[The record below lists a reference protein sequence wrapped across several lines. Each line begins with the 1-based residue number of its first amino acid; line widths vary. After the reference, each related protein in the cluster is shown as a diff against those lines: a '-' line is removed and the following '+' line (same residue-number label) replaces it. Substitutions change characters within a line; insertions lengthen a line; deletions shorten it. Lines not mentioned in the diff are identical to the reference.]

1 MLENNTE
8 GPQRTTP
15 NFSRTTDRH
24 DVPDGPVVEAAMK
37 WLLDH
42 SLEHLHGPETI
53 AYKKDELVVLCLL
66 RNGGPFVEAFVE
78 HYSSLGAK
86 HLVFLDNGSEDGTIE
101 ILKGYENVTVLRSQ
115 LPYKKYQIVFK
126 KYLIERFGRGRW
138 SLYVDVDEL
147 FDYPFSDVVGLGS
160 FLGYLN
166 GEGYTAVVA
175 YMLDMFSEKPL
186 SEEDDPVPLKESH
199 RFCDISNVLAH
210 NYREVGDVGN
220 VISNEEIEILR
231 GGVQGRLFG
240 IYPILMKHPLIF
252 LDDEIKPMDLSDHWV
267 GNARVA
273 DVTGVLFHYKLSSSL
288 FTAVRREVEEKRYV
302 NRRGK
307 YEKYLSVLEE
317 NPSLSIKG
325 ETAREVRHVNDLV
338 GTRFLIVSEKYI
350 KFVAGGEREE
360 GYPAAND
367 GLEKICGVLAE
378 TSSEAKL
385 QNKKIEELQKQVRQL
400 HRQQERSRR
409 QSLRQ
414 LRRQQKQF
422 QQKISRL
429 QDRLKGKGRG
439 APTPENR
446 NRALKER
453 VENLEHQIKSM
464 RSSRT
469 WRLISVLGRIKN
481 RVLQTLR

>member
-1 MLENNTE
+1 MLENNTKD
-8 GPQRTTP
+8 PRRTTP

-24 DVPDGPVVEAAMK
+24 DVPDSPVVEAAMR

-53 AYKKDELVVLCLL
+53 AYEKDELVVLCLL

-78 HYSSLGAK
+78 HYFSLGAK

-101 ILKGYENVTVLRSQ
+101 ILKSYENVTVLRSQ
-115 LPYKKYQIVFK
+115 LFYKKYQIMFK

-147 FDYPFSDVVGLGS
+147 FDYPCSDVVGLDS

-166 GEGYTAVVA
+166 GEGYTAMVA

-199 RFCDISNVLAH
+199 RFCDVSNVMAH
-210 NYREVGDVGN
+210 DYRDVGDLGN
-220 VISNEEIEILR
+220 VVSNEEIEILQ
-231 GGVQGRLFG
+231 GGVQGKLFG
-240 IYPILMKHPLIF
+240 ICPILIKHPLIF

-288 FTAVRREVEEKRYV
+288 FTAVRREIEEQRYV

-307 YEKYLSVLEE
+307 YEKYLGVLEK
-317 NPSLSIKG
+317 NPSLTIKG
-325 ETAREVRHVNDLV
+325 ETAREVRRVDDLV
-338 GTRFLIVSEKYI
+338 GTRFLVISEEYM
-350 KFVAGGEREE
+350 KFVAGGGREDA
-360 GYPAAND
+360 YPAADD
-367 GLEKICGVLAE
+367 GLEKICGVLAK
-378 TSSEAKL
+378 TSSEARL
-385 QNKKIEELQKQVRQL
+385 QNSKNKELQKRVRQL

-409 QSLRQ
+409 QSQ
-414 LRRQQKQF
+414 RQQRRF
-422 QQKISRL
+422 QQRVSRL
-429 QDRLKGKGRG
+429 QYRLKGKGRG
-439 APTPENR
+439 APALENR